1 MADEILPPGA
11 PPAPVSTTPPEPE
24 CAELAMRID
33 GQWKGKVKEV
43 KAQNPL
49 NHGIQKELNVVV
61 KFGRDHGALADFWRW
76 LRDKEKFDHCS
87 LVVGVDHLDRIEV
100 KHLLFSYTSHI
111 TVETSAETDRLDPQ
125 IPTASLVW
133 RGANWLEREQ
143 FDMLGVQ
150 FVGHPDLRRVLL
162 PDDWIGH
169 PLRKD
174 FEFRQA
180 GEWW

>member
-1 MADEILPPGA
+1 MAAPMLPAGA
-11 PPAPVSTTPPEPE
+11 PPIPVSTIAPRKD
-24 CAELAMRID
+24 CVELAARIEAE
-33 GQWKGKVKEV
+33 WKGKMKSV

-49 NHGIQKELNVVV
+49 NPGIQVDANVIVNFETDT
-61 KFGRDHGALADFWRW
+61 KALPDFWKW
-76 LRDKEKFDHCS
+76 LRDKEAFDHCS
-87 LVVGVDHLDRIEV
+87 LVVAIDHMDKIEV

-111 TVETSAETDRLDPQ
+111 TVETSAMLDRIDPEM
-125 IPTASLVW
+125 PTAALVW

-143 FDMLGVQ
+143 FDLMGVK
-150 FVGHPDLRRVLL
+150 FVDHPDLRRVLL

-174 FEFRQA
+174 YEFRQA